1 MISEYNRKVRCMK
14 CGAEAY
20 PSTTTDV
27 TDLGHCLG
35 IIRNVPCFKC
45 AECDEILYTGDV
57 VKTLENLVSAAKSL
71 LQEIAVIDY
80 SETA

>member
-1 MISEYNRKVRCMK
+1 MKCMK

-20 PSTTTDV
+20 QGTTTDV
-27 TDLGHCLG
+27 TDLGHCLV

-45 AECDEILYTGDV
+45 EECDEIFYTGDV